1 VVMRHGACKGDDGYS
16 GIREYL
22 EVASVSF
29 ANASLVAELF
39 ALTGSLRI
47 FTTRSFL
54 PL

>member
-1 VVMRHGACKGDDGYS
+1 MRYCEFEGDNGYTE
-16 GIREYL
+16 ICDYL

-29 ANASLVAELF
+29 ANASLVVELF

>member
-1 VVMRHGACKGDDGYS
+1 MFEGDDDYS
-16 GIREYL
+16 GICDYL

-29 ANASLVAELF
+29 ANASLVVELF
-39 ALTGSLRI
+39 ALTESLRM